1 MTDENPRMRPSPGRG
16 ASERE
21 LAEATPRATGGR
33 EVRIGTFVLA
43 GVLGVLLAL
52 FLLTDPATFRGR
64 YMVSTQVTDA
74 GGVRS
79 GDPVQM
85 RGVNIGRVRR
95 FALANDGV
103 LITLEING
111 QWQIPV
117 DSRSRVAGMGLLG
130 GRTIEIIPGEASEM
144 LQDGAVIPGESTEG
158 LTDLA
163 ETLGGDVEEIVD
175 RIQRLLGD
183 PTLSAVAGTAQEA
196 ERFVADLSAL
206 VDAQRAEL
214 QQLTSTLRRTAEEVE
229 GAVSGPE
236 LGRVLARADSTMEHL
251 AEAGLRL
258 ETASGSLEE
267 VLGRMERG
275 EGTLGLL
282 SRDEE
287 LYRNLNRAAES
298 MLFLAEDIRE
308 NPSRY
313 VRLRIF

>member
-1 MTDENPRMRPSPGRG
+1 MTDENPRMRRSPGRG
-16 ASERE
+16 PSERE
-21 LAEATPRATGGR
+21 LTEATPRATGGR
-33 EVRIGTFVLA
+33 EVRIGIFVLA
-43 GVLGVLLAL
+43 GILGVLLAL

-64 YMVSTQVTDA
+64 YMLSTQVSDA

-95 FALANDGV
+95 FALADDGV

-130 GRTIEIIPGEASEM
+130 GRTIEIIPGAASESVP
-144 LQDGAVIPGESTEG
+144 DGAVIPGESTEG

-183 PTLSAVAGTAQEA
+183 PTISAVAGTAQEA
-196 ERFVADLSAL
+196 ERLVADLSAL
-206 VDAQRAEL
+206 VNAQRAEL

-229 GAVSGPE
+229 GSVSGPE
-236 LGRVLARADSTMEHL
+236 LGRALARADSTMAHL
-251 AEAGLRL
+251 SQAGLRL

-308 NPSRY
+308 NPGRY